1 MQLKFFLKLIILL
14 IIVFGHNYTTAQ
26 EQSNFIRLSKTFA
39 GNSKIMED
47 DLGYVWISTRDGL
60 YKYDGYDF
68 SFTSFNEIFGEN
80 SGTNLGLQ
88 FSKDINGNF
97 WLSSLNGSFKKINN
111 SGLNT
116 KYKDSLNSIN
126 RNTTISTIKNI
137 KQNMWFG
144 SDNGVLYSYNET
156 TGMDSITKLP
166 SIKKVN
172 QVIKSIA
179 YTTDKVWT
187 STSKDKLYYFDTHSK
202 KLKEFKLPVDNH
214 IGSIRITTDRE
225 ENLWIATELQGLF
238 KYNIKEGSFKQYDHF
253 KIQDSKFSMFIS
265 LFCSKDGIIWAG
277 TDGDGLYKINPSN
290 DKITIFKHDETN
302 KFSISSNTI
311 TYITE
316 DKHSNKWIVTK
327 NGQINILPNN
337 DNNIKFYSGSKN
349 SQPNRILTI
358 LKSSDGSLW
367 IGTDGKGLNRVLPS
381 NEKVHYSNTEKDKYF
396 FKGRYIQKLVE
407 SVNGNIWIATY
418 QNGLWVFDTKKE
430 TFSKIKTHDTFGN
443 HSPDIRELF
452 KDSKNRIWATSG
464 VAINAFS
471 ENGNLLHTFNN
482 NDKGL
487 FGEISNN
494 ICEDEFGNIWI
505 GFGRGLFK
513 LSENKEDF
521 SQSFFLNYD
530 YFPKNNTINTNNN
543 LRIIKPDYNGNLWI
557 LSTSGFLIKYDINKD
572 SYVPFQNNDNLK
584 DIQFTTLLID
594 NPYNIWLGS
603 INGVHHYNVKN
614 DNIKSYYQTDGLLQ
628 NNFRASHKDNNGMF
642 YFGGNDGV
650 NSFLPKD
657 LVKKESVAKLF
668 INSIEILNKPASLI
682 IPNQLNDKIENINTL
697 KLNANQ
703 SSFSFQFS
711 AIDNLLNSNYYYA
724 YRLKGFDKDWITP
737 RKERIATYT
746 NIPSGNY
753 TFEVRSGSKK
763 GEWNIATKSID
774 INIKPQWWLHP
785 WAYVFYLILLS
796 SLLFGIYKWVKLKNK
811 LAKEEWQ
818 NYKEK
823 ELYALKMNF
832 FAKMSHEIQTPLT
845 LILGPID
852 DMLSR
857 AKANGNSLLR
867 KRLSILK
874 NNTNRLSRVANELMT
889 VRNKELGKLRIYAS
903 KNNLKNHLSDIV
915 LSFSEQASFKNID
928 LIKDFPNEE
937 ITLWYDVDKIEHVIY
952 NLLSNAFKF
961 TPREGSIAIKIDN
974 KNTDTVKIC
983 VSDSGPGIPK
993 QELEDIFKIFYRSEL
1008 GKHKRGLGIG
1018 LALTKEMVSLHH
1030 GKIDVESSPEKGTCF
1045 SVLLSK
1051 NENKFSEN
1059 EKVTV
1064 ESKKE
1069 PIKLASEYTKEL
1081 DLNLNTDV
1089 NKNRLH
1095 TLLIVEDNIE
1105 MQMFLK
1111 DVLETT
1117 YNLLFA
1123 ENGKQGIVL
1132 AKKNKPD
1139 LIISDI
1145 MMPVMDGIE
1154 MCKVLQKKKSTGH
1167 IPIILLTAKNSSKF
1181 KLLGLKTGAVEYLR
1195 KPFNFHE
1202 LQLKIENTIKN
1213 QEKVV
1218 ARYKTDLISKPKE
1231 NNSKSKD
1238 DIFMED
1244 LVKQLD
1250 IQLEN
1255 SDFKLEDLSDCLNM
1269 SYSVIY
1275 RKCQDITGKSLV
1287 EFVRSLRLKKAAVLI
1302 VKKGYNISEAAF
1314 TVGFK
1319 DAKYFTKRF
1328 KEEFKTTP
1336 YSMKKEITKLNSTK
1350 ILEKYKIQF

>member
-1 MQLKFFLKLIILL
+1 M
-14 IIVFGHNYTTAQ
+14 
-26 EQSNFIRLSKTFA
+26 
-39 GNSKIMED
+39 
-47 DLGYVWISTRDGL
+47 
-60 YKYDGYDF
+60 
-68 SFTSFNEIFGEN
+68 
-80 SGTNLGLQ
+80 
-88 FSKDINGNF
+88 
-97 WLSSLNGSFKKINN
+97 
-111 SGLNT
+111 
-116 KYKDSLNSIN
+116 
-126 RNTTISTIKNI
+126 
-137 KQNMWFG
+137 
-144 SDNGVLYSYNET
+144 
-156 TGMDSITKLP
+156 
-166 SIKKVN
+166 
-172 QVIKSIA
+172 
-179 YTTDKVWT
+179 
-187 STSKDKLYYFDTHSK
+187 
-202 KLKEFKLPVDNH
+202 
-214 IGSIRITTDRE
+214 
-225 ENLWIATELQGLF
+225 
-238 KYNIKEGSFKQYDHF
+238 
-253 KIQDSKFSMFIS
+253 
-265 LFCSKDGIIWAG
+265 
-277 TDGDGLYKINPSN
+277 
-290 DKITIFKHDETN
+290 
-302 KFSISSNTI
+302 
-311 TYITE
+311 
-316 DKHSNKWIVTK
+316 
-327 NGQINILPNN
+327 PNN
-337 DNNIKFYSGSKN
+337 NNNNNNIKFYSGSKN

-381 NEKVHYSNTEKDKYF
+381 NNKVHYSNTEKDKYF
-396 FKGRYIQKLVE
+396 FKGRYIQKLIE
-407 SVNGNIWIATY
+407 DERGNIWIATY

-430 TFSKIKTHDTFGN
+430 TFSKVKTHDTFGN
-443 HSPDIRELF
+443 YSPDIRELF

-464 VAINAFS
+464 VAINVFS
-471 ENGNLLHTFNN
+471 ENGNLLHIFNN
-482 NDKGL
+482 NNKGL

-513 LSENKEDF
+513 LNEDEEGLSNSYF
-521 SQSFFLNYD
+521 SDYD

-543 LRIIKPDYNGNLWI
+543 LRSIKPDYNGNLWI
-557 LSTSGFLIKYDINKD
+557 LSTSGFLIKYDINKN
-572 SYVPFQNNDNLK
+572 SYTSFQNNDNLK

-603 INGVHHYNVKN
+603 VNGVHHYNVKK

-682 IPNQLNDKIENINTL
+682 IPNQLNQKIENINTL
-697 KLNANQ
+697 KLDANQ

-724 YRLKGFDKDWITP
+724 YRLKGFDKEWIIP

-818 NYKEK
+818 HYKEK

-937 ITLWYDVDKIEHVIY
+937 ITLWYDQDKIEHVIY

-961 TPREGSIAIKIDN
+961 TPREGTIAIKIDN
-974 KNTDTVKIC
+974 KNKDTVKIC

-1051 NENKFSEN
+1051 NENIFSEN

-1064 ESKKE
+1064 EPKKE
-1069 PIKLASEYTKEL
+1069 SIKLASEYTKEL
-1081 DLNLNTDV
+1081 DFNLNTDLD
-1089 NKNRLH
+1089 KEKLH

-1111 DVLETT
+1111 DVLETK

-1123 ENGKQGIVL
+1123 ENGKQGIML
-1132 AKKNKPD
+1132 AKKNKPN
-1139 LIISDI
+1139 LVISDI

-1154 MCKVLQKKKSTGH
+1154 MCKVLQRKKSTAY
-1167 IPIILLTAKNSSKF
+1167 IPIILLTAKNSNKF
-1181 KLLGLKTGAVEYLR
+1181 RLLGLKTGAIEYLR

-1202 LQLKIENTIKN
+1202 LQLKIENIIKN

-1255 SDFKLEDLSDCLNM
+1255 SDFKLEDLSDSLNM

-1336 YSMKKEITKLNSTK
+1336 YSMKKEITKLNPSK